1 MTSQTPS
8 SSVSALQSA
17 ICADLGA
24 LPGVAACQPYA
35 GELEE
40 SARATLR
47 VPALLVLLT
56 RLRVLDDPGTGEILT
71 RTYWSTFACVR
82 HAGGE
87 EARGALA
94 WALASQVL
102 LRARA
107 NRWGLSGVSPALLA
121 RPGRIDEEPGAAPLW
136 TLESRGVAVREV
148 RWTHD
153 VRIGASDWDGV
164 GVAPSEV
171 WLGIAPRIGEMG
183 GTAEDYWRVDAPP
196 EGSAG

>member
-8 SSVSALQSA
+8 SSLPALQSA

-24 LPGVAACQPYA
+24 LPGVATCQPYA
-35 GELEE
+35 GELED

-56 RLRVLDDPGTGEILT
+56 RLRVLDDPGTGEVLA
-71 RTYWSTFACVR
+71 RTYWSVFACTR

-87 EARGALA
+87 EERGRLA

-107 NRWGLSGVSPALLA
+107 SRWGLSGVSPALLA
-121 RPGRIDEEPGAAPLW
+121 RPDRVDEESGASPLW
-136 TLESRGVAVREV
+136 ALESRGVAVREV

-164 GVAPSEV
+164 GVTPSEV
-171 WLGIAPRIGEMG
+171 FLGIAPRIGEMG
-183 GTAEDYWRVDAPP
+183 GAIEDYWRVWRQEAT
-196 EGSAG
+196 